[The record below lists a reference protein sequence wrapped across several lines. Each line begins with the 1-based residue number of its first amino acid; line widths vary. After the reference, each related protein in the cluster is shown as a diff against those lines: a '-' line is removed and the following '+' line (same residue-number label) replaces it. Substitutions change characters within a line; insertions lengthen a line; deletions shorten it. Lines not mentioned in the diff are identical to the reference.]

1 MNKKICF
8 ITSLFSKKPDLVD
21 KPSKFKRNKEY
32 DYFIFTNLKPKIFNT
47 SWDIVQTNFNVD
59 DNNHLI
65 FNFKSNKPIKENDIK
80 ENEIKENE
88 IKENEIKENEIKEN
102 KIKENEIKENEIK
115 ENNEIEKKFRNN
127 VIKSRYPVMV

>member
-1 MNKKICF
+1 MNKKKICF

-65 FNFKSNKPIKENDIK
+65 FNFKSNKPIKEYDN
-80 ENEIKENE
+80 EEIKENHNEEIKKNHNEE
-88 IKENEIKENEIKEN
+88 IKENHNEEIKENHNEEIKEN
-102 KIKENEIKENEIK
+102 HNEK
-115 ENNEIEKKFRNN
+115 
-127 VIKSRYPVMV
+127 

>member
-1 MNKKICF
+1 MNKKKICF

-80 ENEIKENE
+80 ENDSKEND
-88 IKENEIKENEIKEN
+88 
-102 KIKENEIKENEIK
+102 IK

-127 VIKSRYPVMV
+127 VINEIS